1 MVAYGNSI
9 PFHWSGDSADLP
21 DAGWDWEL
29 DTGMSAAQPAN
40 VLGALSIT
48 IAKSYQGKGI
58 SQMMVET
65 MKEIG
70 KQHGLTA
77 LYAPVRPN
85 MKSRYPLTPMER
97 YITWAT
103 PTGEPFDPWIRVHA
117 RLGAKIVKVCPQSM
131 IITNTTR
138 QWEDWTQMRLP
149 DTGSYIIPGGLVP
162 LEINDETGTYIEPNV
177 WMEHKIDV

>member
-1 MVAYGNSI
+1 
-9 PFHWSGDSADLP
+9 
-21 DAGWDWEL
+21 
-29 DTGMSAAQPAN
+29 
-40 VLGALSIT
+40 
-48 IAKSYQGKGI
+48 
-58 SQMMVET
+58 
-65 MKEIG
+65 
-70 KQHGLTA
+70 
-77 LYAPVRPN
+77 